1 MQLAFYN
8 WLKLRYFRIKSMKR
22 NLRSLLLSG
31 DLDAVPVAIA
41 GFFIIQALCAY
52 GGIGITPDSIVYIST
67 AQHIHDQGAINDFTN
82 MPLMDFPAFYPIFL
96 SGIQFLTGHG
106 VMAFG
111 PALNGLL
118 FALVIFLCGWMMNR
132 FLHRSRGYTLVL
144 LLIIAGSPCLLEVYS
159 MIWSET
165 LFLVL
170 SLLFM
175 IGCYHYFRTHAMRWL
190 VFIGLIAGLAC
201 VTRYAGISLAG
212 MGGLLMLCDA
222 GLRWGRRKLGHI
234 GLYVVLSSLFLSLNL
249 YRNKHVTGTLT
260 GYREPGI
267 TPLWLNIHDFGSVLC
282 GWLPFLSD
290 RYQAATGIAV
300 LFIILITGL
309 FLFRFFRKTCFF
321 SIDTIALS
329 YFVVYTAFIL
339 FTATV
344 SRFQQ
349 LDSRLLSPL
358 FLPWLW
364 GSTCWINGAL
374 RRSTSASFRRRVGLG
389 LCLVAAGCFIAG
401 EFQTFQENWSGIHDA
416 GIPGYTENTWRKS
429 ETMAFVRAHRDSL
442 EYIPRMGTLYSDA
455 FEGLWFLAG
464 VRSDLLPHKDN
475 ADDIRYMMKAD
486 RFTVIWFDDAVNTDL
501 ISIDFIKTKK
511 PLVRETHFSDGAIY
525 YFQDSTARPV
535 APTAPPK

>member
-1 MQLAFYN
+1 MQ
-8 WLKLRYFRIKSMKR
+8 R
-22 NLRSLLLSG
+22 NLRSLFASG

-52 GGIGITPDSIVYIST
+52 GGIGVSPDSIVYIST
-67 AQHIHDQGAINDFTN
+67 AQHIHDQAAINDFTD

-96 SGIQFLTGHG
+96 AGIQFLTGRG

-118 FALVIFLCGWMMNR
+118 FALLILLCGRMMNR
-132 FLHRSRGYTLVL
+132 FLHRSRGYTVILLV
-144 LLIIAGSPCLLEVYS
+144 IIAVSPCLLEIYS

-170 SLLFM
+170 SLVFM
-175 IGCYHYFRTHAMRWL
+175 IGCYHYFRTHSMGWL
-190 VFIGLIAGLAC
+190 IFIGTIAGLAC
-201 VTRYAGISLAG
+201 VTRYAGVSLAG
-212 MGGLLMLCDA
+212 MGGFLMLCDR

-234 GLYVVLSSLFLSLNL
+234 TLYSLLSILLLTLNL
-249 YRNKHVTGTLT
+249 YRNWRVTGTLT
-260 GYREPGI
+260 GYREPGV
-267 TPLWLNIHDFGSVLC
+267 TPFGLNVHDFGSVIC
-282 GWLPFLSD
+282 DWLPFLSD
-290 RYQAATGIAV
+290 TYQAATAV
-300 LFIILITGL
+300 AVFFILFITGI
-309 FLFRFFRKTCFF
+309 FLYRLVRKTGFF
-321 SIDTIALS
+321 SYDTIALS

-364 GSTCWINGAL
+364 GSTCWIPGAL
-374 RRSTSASFRRRVGLG
+374 RRNPPRRRLAGL
-389 LCLVAAGCFIAG
+389 LLSVAAAVFFLAG
-401 EFQTFQENWSGIHDA
+401 EGQTFQENWSGIHDA
-416 GIPGYTENTWRKS
+416 GIPGYTENTWRRS
-429 ETMAFVRAHRDSL
+429 ETMAFVREHRDSL
-442 EYIPRMGTLYSDA
+442 ENIPRMGTLYSDA

-475 ADDIRYMMKAD
+475 TEDIRYMLKAD
-486 RFTVIWFDDAVNTDL
+486 RFTVVWFDDAVNTDL
-501 ISIDFIKTKK
+501 ISIDFIKARK

-525 YFQDSTARPV
+525 YFQDSTA
-535 APTAPPK
+535 APPNQ